1 MNKNENIESRWEST
15 VHYQRFMLGI
25 ICGLLPILCTLFGL
39 LVYGVDNVY
48 RWSSISITY
57 QSSFAF
63 VMISALTL
71 CTFFLGTYKGYDLGD
86 RVLTLLAAIGAAGVV
101 LFPCTFDKL
110 APVTP
115 WSSFFAFIPPNISDI
130 LHYISAGLVFGSFA
144 LMILTQFTKG
154 KQLRKNILY
163 RICGWIMVA
172 AIICLLVCAFIPSA
186 PGWLTMVWETIM
198 LEAFS
203 VAFLVKSGVT
213 LDCFRRGH

>member
-1 MNKNENIESRWEST
+1 MRINESVESKWEST
-15 VHYQRFMLGI
+15 LHFQRFMLGV
-25 ICGLLPILCTLFGL
+25 ICGLLPILCTVLG
-39 LVYGVDNVY
+39 VITYGFDEVY

-71 CTFFLGTYKGYDLGD
+71 CTFFLGTYMGYDLGD
-86 RVLTLLAAIGAAGVV
+86 RIFTLLAAIGAVGVV
-101 LFPCTFDKL
+101 LFPCTFDDS
-110 APVTP
+110 APVLA
-115 WSSFFAFIPPNISDI
+115 WSSFLGFIPPAVSDI

-154 KQLRKNILY
+154 KQAKKNKLY

-172 AIICLLVCAFIPSA
+172 AIICLVVSGFILSA
-186 PGWLTMVWETIM
+186 PGWLTMLYEFIM

-203 VAFLVKSGVT
+203 VAFLVKSGVNINM
-213 LDCFRRGH
+213 FKRG